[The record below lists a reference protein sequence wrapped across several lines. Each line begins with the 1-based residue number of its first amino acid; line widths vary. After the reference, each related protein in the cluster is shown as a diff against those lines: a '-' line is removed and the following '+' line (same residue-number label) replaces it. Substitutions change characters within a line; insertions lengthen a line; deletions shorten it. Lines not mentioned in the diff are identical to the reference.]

1 MEQQL
6 TVSVEKQIV
15 KIAKIDSR
23 KDHRRRTGIWS
34 AIIFQASNRHRF
46 AARQVRFLPLTRPTA
61 SVIVIDWHASMTG
74 RGYSETS

>member
-6 TVSVEKQIV
+6 TVSVEVQIV
-15 KIAKIDSR
+15 KITKSTRARSSAANRDLV
-23 KDHRRRTGIWS
+23 

-74 RGYSETS
+74 RGYSKTS